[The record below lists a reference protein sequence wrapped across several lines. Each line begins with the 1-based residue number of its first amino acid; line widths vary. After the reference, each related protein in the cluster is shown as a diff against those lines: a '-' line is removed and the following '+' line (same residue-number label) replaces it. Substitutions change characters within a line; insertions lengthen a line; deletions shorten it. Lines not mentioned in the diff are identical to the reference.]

1 MTALPEALVNQALL
15 EAVCWRAWPKQGSQ
29 RLAEA
34 LQALRPHATDEASAQ
49 AVSQAQQALQL
60 ADADQATAAVMHHL
74 SVSPPPP
81 SSNEA
86 SEPAVDFV
94 AEALDWLEQAEAAA
108 LQLEQQTANEAAW
121 QHLKRALHS
130 IKGGAGLSARQAL
143 VQHMHQLEQQL
154 AVAPE
159 RVAWDDLLAGL
170 DQARTL
176 LTGNEPSHGQ
186 GAHWRLD
193 QAQMDDLQARC
204 DDLLQLQHTLTHSAP
219 DEAAA
224 TLAHI
229 TRHSKRLAQQVQA
242 LRLQPLQPL
251 LDAMQRVV
259 RDAAKAYEKEVHLRI
274 HGGQVTLDAGMV
286 QALREPLGHLLRNAV
301 AHGIESAAV
310 RQQHNKPRHGQ
321 IELTVSASGR
331 TVQIDI
337 ADDGAGI
344 DEATLRTRAGLG
356 PDAALITLLAQPG
369 LSTSESA
376 NLVAGR
382 GMGVHAAQQ
391 AIQALAGALSV
402 EHEPQRGCRWR
413 IRLPQSL
420 ALQSVVH
427 VSVGPYAM
435 LIPTV
440 HVLRVVGPGSMP
452 EPADPPQATLH
463 AHACFGQGL
472 PNTPTETTWQVWLQS
487 GAGRYRLL
495 VDGVHGVHD
504 LLIRPTDPLL
514 AHLAHVTGH
523 ARLPDNRVLCVVN
536 PDALYFALNRAPREE
551 ADPCVT

>member
-15 EAVCWRAWPKQGSQ
+15 EAICWRAWPEQGSQ
-29 RLAEA
+29 RLAAA

-60 ADADQATAAVMHHL
+60 ADADEATEAVMHHL
-74 SVSPPPP
+74 SVSPSPPNA
-81 SSNEA
+81 NETR
-86 SEPAVDFV
+86 EPAVDFV
-94 AEALDWLEQAEAAA
+94 AEALDCLEQAEAAA
-108 LQLEQQTANEAAW
+108 LQLEQETPNEAAW
-121 QHLKRALHS
+121 ESLKRALHT

-159 RVAWDDLLAGL
+159 HVAWDDLLAGL

-176 LTGNEPSHGQ
+176 LTGNESSHGQ

-204 DDLLQLQHTLTHSAP
+204 DDLLQLQHTLTHSEP
-219 DEAAA
+219 EEAAVA
-224 TLAHI
+224 LAHI

-259 RDAAKAYEKEVHLRI
+259 RDAAQAFEKEIQLRI

-301 AHGIESAAV
+301 AHGIEGATV
-310 RQQHNKPRHGQ
+310 RQQRNKPRHGQ
-321 IELTVSASGR
+321 IDLTVRASGR
-331 TVQIDI
+331 TVEIDI
-337 ADDGAGI
+337 ADDGGGI
-344 DEATLRTRAGLG
+344 DETTLRTRAGLG

-369 LSTSESA
+369 LHASEGA
-376 NLVAGR
+376 NRVEGR

-402 EHEPQRGCRWR
+402 EHEPERGCRWR

-440 HVLRVVGPGSMP
+440 HVLRVVGPGASA
-452 EPADPPQATLH
+452 EAADPPQATLH
-463 AHACFGQGL
+463 AHACFDHGL
-472 PNTPTETTWQVWLQS
+472 PTPASDTTWQVWLQS

-495 VDGVHGVHD
+495 VDSVHGVHD
-504 LLIRPTDPLL
+504 LLIRHTDPLL
-514 AHLAHVTGH
+514 ANLAHVTGH

-536 PDALYFALNRAPREE
+536 PDALYFALQRAPQVE
-551 ADPCVT
+551 ADPCET